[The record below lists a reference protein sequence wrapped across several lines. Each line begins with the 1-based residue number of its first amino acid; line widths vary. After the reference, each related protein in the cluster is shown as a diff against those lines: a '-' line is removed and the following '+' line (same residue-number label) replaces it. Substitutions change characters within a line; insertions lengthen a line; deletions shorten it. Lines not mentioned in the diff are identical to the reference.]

1 MNAFST
7 FQLCDTK
14 KNNKTDCSRDAKD
27 FTLANQKIVN
37 DLYPKKQFDD
47 FLTPLLIHDEL
58 CHEIFQN
65 SQEGTAKNSSKRVQ
79 EGINGIANIKGSTN
93 MDKLEQD

>member
-1 MNAFST
+1 MLS
-7 FQLCDTK
+7 QLFNYVTPK
-14 KNNKTDCSRDAKD
+14 RIRRLCSQGEND

-47 FLTPLLIHDEL
+47 FLTSLFIHDEL

-65 SQEGTAKNSSKRVQ
+65 SHEGTAKNSSKRVQ
-79 EGINGIANIKGSTN
+79 EGINGIANTKGRTSK
-93 MDKLEQD
+93 DKLEED